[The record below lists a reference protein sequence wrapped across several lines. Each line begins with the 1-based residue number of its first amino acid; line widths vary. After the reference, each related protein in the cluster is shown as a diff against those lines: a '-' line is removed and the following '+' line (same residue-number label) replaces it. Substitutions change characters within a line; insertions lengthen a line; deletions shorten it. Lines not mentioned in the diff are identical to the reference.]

1 MPRTPVV
8 GDHYEEDEV
17 AKLKDGRHIAMGK
30 SWIHVTGQTGSGNA
44 NVINVR
50 VPGLREIEHILNVQF
65 YTDPITFSE
74 DGLNPVN
81 KKITGNVVGMTIYGI
96 AAATTLTAEV
106 IAIGPP

>member
-1 MPRTPVV
+1 MPRTTVV

-30 SWIHVTGQTGSGNA
+30 SWVVVSSIGEAAVTT
-44 NVINVR
+44 INVR
-50 VPGLREIEHILNVQF
+50 VPGLREIEYILNVQF
-65 YTDPITFSE
+65 HTDPITYSL

-81 KKITGNVVGMTIYGI
+81 KKIVGNVVGMTIYGVF
-96 AAATTLTAEV
+96 ATTTLTAEV

>member
-1 MPRTPVV
+1 MPT
-8 GDHYEEDEV
+8 GDHSEEDEV

-30 SWIHVTGQTGSGNA
+30 SWIHVTANTGTGGV

-50 VPGLREIEHILNVQF
+50 VPGLREIEHVMQVQF
-65 YTDPITFSE
+65 YTDPITYSD

-96 AAATTLTAEV
+96 HATTTLTAEV